1 MEKRHSVE
9 KVERQE
15 SCNPKWQRITVPA
28 EWNANEMPWED
39 IRKKCLTANR
49 FNQNSQKLAVAISN
63 VTFGILDL
71 ILTITMLAKVQT
83 NGTKEASWKAKV
95 NQAKSTYPGLE
106 QTPACA
112 CLLSLTHFG
121 SESQKTSKQW
131 CLGLVFGTSSLVG
144 LAAECLIRPKSLSQ
158 VSKDLIS
165 PTFSVGGDS
174 LDRTCLKTS
183 AGSKKMVVGNTYIMK
198 NQPTKY
204 RKTCH
209 DSWHYWNHKE
219 TLSSPFEAICINLQ
233 YSFCLFCTRFLT
245 LWTFSQLRN
254 LGPGKFGQS
263 YLWKFL
269 LLIILSIAPI
279 SKPGQMPTKFTH
291 IFGES
296 FQVLIMNHEFW

>member
-1 MEKRHSVE
+1 MEKRHSAE

-39 IRKKCLTANR
+39 IRKICLTANR
-49 FNQNSQKLAVAISN
+49 FNQNSQKVAVAISN

-71 ILTITMLAKVQT
+71 ILTITMLAKVRT

-131 CLGLVFGTSSLVG
+131 CLRLLFGTSSLVG

-174 LDRTCLKTS
+174 VDWTCLKTS
-183 AGSKKMVVGNTYIMK
+183 AGSKKWWSVTLNEKWTY
-198 NQPTKY
+198 QVS
-204 RKTCH
+204 R
-209 DSWHYWNHKE
+209 DLSWLMTLLKSWE
-219 TLSSPFEAICINLQ
+219 TLSSPFEAICNIHFVYFAPGDSVN
-233 YSFCLFCTRFLT
+233 F
-245 LWTFSQLRN
+245 FS
-254 LGPGKFGQS
+254 
-263 YLWKFL
+263 
-269 LLIILSIAPI
+269 
-279 SKPGQMPTKFTH
+279 T
-291 IFGES
+291 
-296 FQVLIMNHEFW
+296 